1 MRPPRSSARKLHYLK
16 QMYAG
21 VVGWLSLP
29 QAADRPGFRG
39 GTFSHVLR
47 LFQQQPPRRCMTQGG
62 CVPGTARNCL
72 NRQHRCCEGV
82 GNPSLRG
89 RRTTTQDPEATHFTF
104 FCVCFTSSHRA
115 AAWLRVGAS
124 RARRET
130 ARIDSIVVVRARWPV
145 GNPQLSRPVAH
156 APL

>member
-29 QAADRPGFRG
+29 QAPDRPGSRG
-39 GTFSHVLR
+39 GTFSPFLR

-62 CVPGTARNCL
+62 CVPGTARNYL

-104 FCVCFTSSHRA
+104 FCVCFTSRHRA